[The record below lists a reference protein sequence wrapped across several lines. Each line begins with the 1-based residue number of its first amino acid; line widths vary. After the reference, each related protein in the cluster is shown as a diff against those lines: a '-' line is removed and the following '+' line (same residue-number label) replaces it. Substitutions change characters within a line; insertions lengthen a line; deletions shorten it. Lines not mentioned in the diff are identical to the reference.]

1 MPIPTPTITQTSSM
15 VSTVIGTSP
24 FTESMDEFEEDNVVP
39 LGDYFYNK
47 SSKAVLIK
55 GKKRGKDQGGVEA
68 NQIIWTQQFGDP
80 QVDVVDTTTALGA
93 FTGANLDAV
102 NTLNRELERRKEEII
117 KLEEELDRTKR
128 EHNAYVVD
136 LKRAS
141 ENRLN
146 ELQLKNTSLQAEL
159 QNEQTTNTTIT
170 QRIAFLENQCEDATA
185 TADSSVL
192 SKFSQQEFKDLAI
205 QTNQEHHELV
215 TELFKTMDDILET
228 HVDFGKMSVT
238 LENQVFKREKY
249 SKAYDDILDWQR
261 HMKDRP

>member
-1 MPIPTPTITQTSSM
+1 MPIPTPTITQTSSL

-24 FTESMDEFEEDNVVP
+24 FTESVDEFEEDNDLP
-39 LGDYFYNK
+39 LGYYFYIK
-47 SSKAVLIK
+47 SSKAVLRK
-55 GKKRGKDQGGVEA
+55 VKRRSRDQGSVEA
-68 NQIIWTQQFGDP
+68 NHIIWTQHSSDP
-80 QVDVVDTTTALGA
+80 QVDAVDTTTALGA

-159 QNEQTTNTTIT
+159 
-170 QRIAFLENQCEDATA
+170 
-185 TADSSVL
+185 
-192 SKFSQQEFKDLAI
+192 
-205 QTNQEHHELV
+205 
-215 TELFKTMDDILET
+215 
-228 HVDFGKMSVT
+228 
-238 LENQVFKREKY
+238 
-249 SKAYDDILDWQR
+249 
-261 HMKDRP
+261 